1 MTNKIKY
8 NKDRVIYCD
17 TDSLFV
23 SAQPFISLMEKRLNR
38 ELTYDEKVK
47 FTYELS
53 KRVQDKINENF
64 SEFAKQAFQTP
75 NHCLE
80 IKQEYVSET
89 AIWIAKK
96 RYAQKIISEKGVS
109 IKDMTG
115 GKKEFKLDVK
125 GLDVVRSSF
134 PKAFRGFMSGII
146 LDILNKAN
154 KQEIVDKIFN
164 LKTCMPDIE
173 IYDVMTISGIKELSK
188 YQCKNTNSIFKT
200 RPKGMPIHAKS
211 AANYNDLLEHF
222 KITYLAPI
230 SDGDKIKWTY
240 LKSNRLGIET
250 LALTGFNDPPEIYS
264 IFKENIDYDRI
275 FESSLEN
282 KLNDFFKAL
291 GWSEVPKNNNGNKF
305 FDFG

>member
-109 IKDMTG
+109 ISKITS
-115 GKKEFKLDVK
+115 GKKEYKLDVK

-146 LDILNKAN
+146 IDILNKAT
-154 KQEIVDKIFN
+154 KQEIVDKIFD
-164 LKTCMPDIE
+164 LKDSMPSLD
-173 IYDVMTISGIKELSK
+173 IYDIMTISGIKELSK
-188 YQCKNTNSIFKT
+188 YQCKDNGSIFKT

-211 AANYNDLLEHF
+211 AANYNDLLHYF
-222 KITYLAPI
+222 KINDLAPI
-230 SDGDKIKWTY
+230 TDGDKIKWTY
-240 LKSNRLGIET
+240 LKPNRFGIET
-250 LALTGFNDPPEIYS
+250 LALTGFNDPEQIYS
-264 IFKENIDYDRI
+264 IVKENIDHKSI
-275 FESSLEN
+275 FEASLEN
-282 KLNDFFKAL
+282 KLNDFFAAL
-291 GWSEVPKNNNGNKF
+291 SWSEVPKNNNIGNF
-305 FDFG
+305 FEF